1 MGFWGSVWS
10 GIKSVAK
17 AAVEVVTTAVKEV
30 GKALVEKATEYLNLG
45 IDALQKVVGVV
56 ETIAKALG
64 IIKPEDDSE
73 DLGDRAMRAE
83 KTIEDFDT
91 TRDYINYL
99 KQEIRAKTK
108 DELEKLSP
116 EERLARKALGTSI
129 LSKAIEE
136 EFDTSIPVEFW
147 EKATKAGLG
156 SKEIQE
162 ILQKFKDVGI
172 EPSQFV
178 KYLKRELNIK
188 DEDKIEDVLVDAYR
202 NLEPNANQKEIE
214 EKILSMQRKI

>member
-1 MGFWGSVWS
+1 MGFWSGLSSFVSKAVSVVT
-10 GIKSVAK
+10 SVAK
-17 AAVEVVTTAVKEV
+17 SI

-73 DLGDRAMRAE
+73 DLGDRAMRAD
-83 KTIEDFDT
+83 KKIEDFDS

-108 DELEKLSP
+108 DDLEKLSP
-116 EERLARKALGTSI
+116 QERLARKALGTSI

-136 EFDTSIPVEFW
+136 EFDTSIPTEFW

-172 EPSQFV
+172 EPAQFV
-178 KYLKRELNIK
+178 KYLKKELNIK
-188 DEDKIEDVLVDAYR
+188 DEDKMEDTLIDTYK
-202 NLEPNANQKEIE
+202 NLEPNASEKEIE
-214 EKILSMQRKI
+214 EKVLGMQRKI